1 LALAAGLG
9 CSANR
14 GAPKPAGSEAGTPQ
28 RGGTLRRRS
37 VTDAFLG
44 GFDPHLQAG
53 SQTGEMGF
61 FYQGLVRLN
70 PATIAIEP
78 ELAQK
83 WEQPSQTEYLFHLQ
97 PGVKWHDK
105 PPVSGRPLVAA
116 DVVSSLERLRSSDPR
131 FINRSLLDSV
141 DQIQAVDQ
149 ATVRMTAKVADASIV
164 NNLAAF
170 SANILA
176 PEVVQKAG
184 KFPNAEDAVGTGA
197 FVLQSRDDTGAI
209 LVRNPDYWKPGLP
222 YLDGIRNA
230 VFKDDESA
238 WAAFLVG
245 QLDTNY
251 VPGTEAQKLFAEQAS
266 KYHLA
271 WFSDV
276 GWVGLQANL
285 KKKPFD
291 DPRVTQG
298 MRLLVDH
305 EEALTAWA
313 NVYLGRGRLSSAL
326 PAALDAWDFT
336 EDEYRSKF
344 LEFKRPKDEAIKESL
359 SLLAAAGFSKDNPLK
374 FALNGLTG
382 PLAFT
387 TAQSELMQLRA
398 WCADNR
404 HVVVGQYIDYES
416 DGTERRPERARLFT
430 DADAARKQFDMVM
443 VWALDSFNAK
453 GVGQTAVDIQ
463 HLLQHGVTFH
473 SFTEDHL
480 CTDDAQAHHVLLP
493 VIFSFANLEKQ
504 KLSRRIKAGLQRA
517 RAKGTRLGRA
527 PFSRAQ
533 LQKLRVALDT
543 GANWHRVSRTTGIPY
558 STVKKWARELGRE
571 PPGRGAF

>member
-1 LALAAGLG
+1 MPAGILGGAARGGAGLALAAGLG

-387 TAQSELMQLRA
+387 TAQSELMQAQFNQLSQGVLRA
-398 WCADNR
+398 DLRLLDEPHQREAVSSHDFEYFITNL
-404 HVVVGQYIDYES
+404 VPGQPYEVDSWFRTFYYSNGSRNYGSYSDPTLDQMID
-416 DGTERRPERARLFT
+416 
-430 DADAARKQFDMVM
+430 KQ
-443 VWALDSFNAK
+443 
-453 GVGQTAVDIQ
+453 
-463 HLLQHGVTFH
+463 
-473 SFTEDHL
+473 
-480 CTDDAQAHHVLLP
+480 
-493 VIFSFANLEKQ
+493 
-504 KLSRRIKAGLQRA
+504 
-517 RAKGTRLGRA
+517 
-527 PFSRAQ
+527 
-533 LQKLRVALDT
+533 
-543 GANWHRVSRTTGIPY
+543 
-558 STVKKWARELGRE
+558 
-571 PPGRGAF
+571 RGAFDNGQRKSLVKDILTYMIDHAPYTSWSSRYNPNGAQLKVQNFAPEGNSAVWGSHYEQMWLRA